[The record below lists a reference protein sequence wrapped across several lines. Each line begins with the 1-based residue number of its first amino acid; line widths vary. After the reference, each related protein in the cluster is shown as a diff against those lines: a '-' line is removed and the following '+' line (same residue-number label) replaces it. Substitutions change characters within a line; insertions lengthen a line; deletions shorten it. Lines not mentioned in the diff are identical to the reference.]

1 MNFVL
6 ADYAPSTQ
14 RKDKFK
20 LDMRV
25 TKGQAKQMESNPFF
39 SLYLN
44 KYGKIVM
51 PVFLLSKIFNAMVP
65 RLAKYKLIR
74 QADQAK
80 LWGKSTAATLT
91 IEKQSDGFV
100 LQWTLN
106 EVTKLQPFLRLLYQ
120 ISDNEFL
127 TKTDEL
133 GNQIPP
139 LDAEVKRILDINYS
153 AGLAGTKLRLDTDA
167 IARFMTKDV
176 EKLSFSCIRELVIE
190 IDQLYGITTRITAFM
205 TAKEAELLT
214 RLQYLA
220 IRNIDIFPIVLHWLA
235 SGYAKGPTTS
245 VSLSRVSANI
255 DPQSIRYAKTNEHNL
270 CLNQDG
276 QIWYI
281 PREVN
286 KSRDYES
293 LYTRYCTSD
302 NPDNKKFGLMVR
314 GEGEA
319 KTKLP
324 ANMPILVDWTNAKF
338 SYSTGMGGQAILDLS
353 RCRPLTATHVRN
365 VFRRLPLDPQLI
377 STWYKYAEYLG
388 VPRSELL
395 TKIGDSAA
403 SYSVM
408 DMIFAASRG
417 LPEGEFLSFYE
428 LLGDD
433 EFKPAV
439 DILTKIASVL
449 EQKSEQFMNQYSVFT
464 WVNTLGLL
472 KSIAVYA
479 PDWAKYS
486 EEDKANRS
494 ASINQAI
501 TPGWQL
507 PSVPFFNNAPGLMPH
522 QVRVMNMMKDD
533 PKFCLLPVAAG
544 GGKCLCGDTFVYT
557 DNGLMQLE
565 QLFDSYRGKPSKVQK
580 GFYRLNKPLSVISSE
595 GNFEQ
600 VQYLYTCTKPISSV
614 TLTDGT
620 VHRGLGKHRFYTQN
634 GWKKL
639 RDLTPDDYILQQP
652 NHQFVTHSYVFANRR
667 DYIAEAYD
675 AYSVN
680 HQQRSYSVQDTVIPT
695 KMNKALAFVLGALVA
710 EGGAQHTF
718 CNKDPD
724 FIRKYKKAFTKVF
737 GIEPLQS
744 SDSKGLTYFKL
755 PNVAIKLFLDDVL
768 GCKTKSWTR
777 FVPDCVLQ
785 SKKEHW
791 VLFLRAYFEG
801 DGEICGID
809 RVNTTKQHDGRIH
822 CYSTSKKLATQV
834 FEMLKCLG
842 FRPTFMANTKA
853 KVKQW
858 VSSFDN
864 KVHQNYIVKLPVA
877 DNKKFYNEIGFAS
890 TRKNKFLECEA
901 LNDRV
906 SLNNQNS
913 NMTTQGWFNQIP
925 AEHEV
930 SQFVELLEEN
940 LDKSQ
945 FRSPNGRATYPVYVK
960 QAFVDNGLKQVAF
973 KGQNRYQ
980 LNQLLTLVEVDS
992 RVSNAVDNNER
1003 LTQLYNRIKYLYDH
1017 NWCRIVEVKHNIG
1030 EEQVY
1035 DLSLPTTHAWVANG
1049 YLSHNTICA
1058 IMDILKQYSQ
1068 GKNAPYMVLCPNMLV
1083 SQYVQEVAFFTKGRL
1098 NAIPITT
1105 AVVRRNGLDRLQ
1117 KIFDA
1122 APRNTVVIVS
1132 YNAIVYNSHKIA
1144 YGTNT
1149 VTRFPIVEFLRQ
1161 FQFGYALCDESH
1173 QLKSEKSIKARAV
1186 NILLSDIPMIRLAS
1200 GTLAYNRINDIV
1212 GQASIMDPSLFGTQ
1226 ADFENTYGKF
1236 VKGKYAGLKHG
1247 MEAVINSRL
1256 KDDMVIAGAQRK
1268 EWAALLP
1275 QTETNYHMVNL
1286 SLQEQEIYQK
1296 VLDIAS
1302 EHLED
1307 TPELKKAMEELE
1319 KLKAQQ
1325 KVEFSQERQDLIDER
1340 EERLT
1345 SRITPYLQKLERLI
1359 IDPLKE
1365 SAMMTEIP
1373 ADYVSEKVRKVIE
1386 LVEHHIEGWDEMKKD
1401 EQGNPT
1407 GEFIHHPPTPGKV
1420 IIFTENLASAQSIFD
1435 AFAKVGSSVAE
1446 NGLLYSTTNKHEL
1459 LDKFNTDPNIKW
1471 MVGVE
1476 TSINTGLNLQAASR
1490 IIRAEYPWQPGALEQ
1505 GNARILRPLLKSKDG
1520 RTTVYFDWVVCDG
1533 TIDTLKVSR
1542 LMAKSAEIAKFEHPS
1557 DTRYQ
1562 NIGISHD
1569 PITNQRVFTIP
1580 VIGVTMKSIRAGLR
1594 FVNPDRTEGELYDYF
1609 KAMKTLHGIE
1619 KEDYQTYRL
1628 QHPEEI
1634 NADGTMKSV
1643 PVTVEQNPKDA
1654 KILRY
1659 IPYVEGTNLYNSDQ
1673 LGLQRLDE
1681 YLNRVSQSLSDD
1693 DEDEGGDLSEDT
1705 TDADDAFLE
1714 HLEQL
1719 KGETVY
1725 CEYGECQIYS
1735 ISATKPNC
1743 VVIPVHSVQRIRVP
1757 LSSVFLITKKVVKPQ
1772 VLYKA
1777 LAKEVGI
1784 NTVVEPE
1791 YVRPAGAKETSKGLK
1806 KLRKQQEEEQPV
1818 IENSAEL
1825 QINLKPMLINGLL
1838 GFRFID
1844 LEGHDLGIN
1853 ILEQNGFRLAPE
1865 YYRAQIKN
1873 LRMLEQWL
1881 TRMTEMGLKFKAPYD
1896 YSGSWKQI
1904 AGLMRRRQARYND
1917 DDMEYKAN
1925 TAVVTKVVSKGQL
1938 QNILRWD
1945 VKPTNRTDV
1954 LRVQPMFSNGVV
1966 FAIMPSNRLYS
1977 IGNKIRRKRVPG
1989 MKWERG
1995 PEAYERYFAR
2005 KDEALNCLKQLQES
2019 GLTIT
2024 NLKQLMQTIQRARTA
2039 KFDDI
2044 DSIKQ
2049 KVNRTRRTRK
2059 SKWDLSLD
2067 LPEDG
2072 EITIIDDRKDRRKR
2086 SSRRKSPWD
2095 IKVDLPQRNIRIKND
2110 VPLTLRSPRRK
2121 WYS

>member
-25 TKGQAKQMESNPFF
+25 TKSQAKALESNPFF

-44 KYGKIVM
+44 KYGKTVM
-51 PVFLLSKIFNAMVP
+51 PVFLLSKIFNAIDP

-74 QADQAK
+74 QSDQAK
-80 LWGKSTAATLT
+80 LWGKSTAASLTL
-91 IEKQSDGFV
+91 EKTSDGFI
-100 LQWTLN
+100 LQWVLN
-106 EVTKLQPFLRLLYQ
+106 QPDNVPDFLRSLYQ
-120 ISDNEFL
+120 IADNEFL
-127 TKTDEL
+127 SNKDEL
-133 GNQIPP
+133 GNEIAPI
-139 LDAEVKRILDINYS
+139 DTEVKRILDLKYS
-153 AGLAGTKLRLDTDA
+153 AGLAGTKLRLDTNA
-167 IARFMTKDV
+167 ITQFMTKDV
-176 EKLSFSCIRELVIE
+176 EKLSFSCIKELVIE
-190 IDQLYGITTRITAFM
+190 IDQQYHITATITAFM

-214 RLQYLA
+214 RLQFLA
-220 IRNIDIFPIVLHWLA
+220 VRNIDIFPIVLHWLA

-255 DPQSIRYAKTNEHNL
+255 DPQSARYAKTNEHNL
-270 CLNQDG
+270 CLTQDG
-276 QIWYI
+276 EIWYI

-293 LYTRYCTSD
+293 LFTRYCTSD
-302 NPDNKKFGLMVR
+302 NPENKKFGLMVR
-314 GEGEA
+314 GHNEA
-319 KTKLP
+319 PAKLP

-338 SYSTGMGGQAILDLS
+338 SYSTGSGGQAIMDLS
-353 RCRPLTATHVRN
+353 QCRPVTATHVRN
-365 VFRRLPLDPQLI
+365 LFRRLNLDPQWVA
-377 STWYKYAEYLG
+377 TWYKYAEYLG
-388 VPRSELL
+388 VPYSELL
-395 TKIGDSAA
+395 FTINGSEQR
-403 SYSVM
+403 YSVM
-408 DMIFAASRG
+408 QLIVANSVG
-417 LPEGEFLSFYE
+417 LPEGEMLSFYE
-428 LLGDD
+428 LLGNEDY
-433 EFKPAV
+433 KPAV
-439 DILTKIASVL
+439 DVLTKIANAL
-449 EQKSEQFMNQYSVFT
+449 EVKAEQFMNQYSVAT
-464 WVNTLGLL
+464 WVGTLGIL

-479 PDWAKYS
+479 SDWPKYS
-486 EEDKANRS
+486 EQDKANRS
-494 ASINQAI
+494 ACINQAI
-501 TPGWQL
+501 TPGWQV

-522 QVRVMNMMKDD
+522 QVRVMNIMKDD

-544 GGKCLCGDTFVYT
+544 GGK
-557 DNGLMQLE
+557 
-565 QLFDSYRGKPSKVQK
+565 
-580 GFYRLNKPLSVISSE
+580 
-595 GNFEQ
+595 
-600 VQYLYTCTKPISSV
+600 
-614 TLTDGT
+614 
-620 VHRGLGKHRFYTQN
+620 
-634 GWKKL
+634 
-639 RDLTPDDYILQQP
+639 
-652 NHQFVTHSYVFANRR
+652 
-667 DYIAEAYD
+667 
-675 AYSVN
+675 
-680 HQQRSYSVQDTVIPT
+680 
-695 KMNKALAFVLGALVA
+695 
-710 EGGAQHTF
+710 
-718 CNKDPD
+718 
-724 FIRKYKKAFTKVF
+724 
-737 GIEPLQS
+737 
-744 SDSKGLTYFKL
+744 
-755 PNVAIKLFLDDVL
+755 
-768 GCKTKSWTR
+768 
-777 FVPDCVLQ
+777 
-785 SKKEHW
+785 
-791 VLFLRAYFEG
+791 
-801 DGEICGID
+801 
-809 RVNTTKQHDGRIH
+809 
-822 CYSTSKKLATQV
+822 
-834 FEMLKCLG
+834 
-842 FRPTFMANTKA
+842 
-853 KVKQW
+853 
-858 VSSFDN
+858 
-864 KVHQNYIVKLPVA
+864 
-877 DNKKFYNEIGFAS
+877 
-890 TRKNKFLECEA
+890 
-901 LNDRV
+901 
-906 SLNNQNS
+906 
-913 NMTTQGWFNQIP
+913 
-925 AEHEV
+925 
-930 SQFVELLEEN
+930 
-940 LDKSQ
+940 
-945 FRSPNGRATYPVYVK
+945 
-960 QAFVDNGLKQVAF
+960 
-973 KGQNRYQ
+973 
-980 LNQLLTLVEVDS
+980 
-992 RVSNAVDNNER
+992 
-1003 LTQLYNRIKYLYDH
+1003 
-1017 NWCRIVEVKHNIG
+1017 
-1030 EEQVY
+1030 
-1035 DLSLPTTHAWVANG
+1035 
-1049 YLSHNTICA
+1049 TICA

-1117 KIFDA
+1117 KIFDV
-1122 APRNTVVIVS
+1122 APRNTVVVVS

-1173 QLKSEKSIKARAV
+1173 QLKSEKSLKGKAV
-1186 NILLSDIPMIRLAS
+1186 KILLSDIPMIRLAS

-1212 GQASIMDPSLFGTQ
+1212 GQASIMDPSLFGNQ
-1226 ADFENTYGKF
+1226 EAFEQTYGKY
-1236 VKGKYAGLKHG
+1236 VKGKYAGLKPG

-1325 KVEFSQERQDLIDER
+1325 KIEYSQERQDLIDER

-1373 ADYVSEKVRKVIE
+1373 ANYVSEKVRKVIQ
-1386 LVEHHIEGWDEMKKD
+1386 LVERHIEGWDEMEKD
-1401 EQGNPT
+1401 SAGVPT
-1407 GEFIHHPPTPGKV
+1407 GNFIHHLPTPGKV
-1420 IIFTENLASAQSIFD
+1420 IIFTENLASAESIFN

-1557 DTRYQ
+1557 DPRYQ
-1562 NIGISHD
+1562 KIGIVDD
-1569 PITNQRVFTIP
+1569 PITHDQTLAIP

-1619 KEDYQTYRL
+1619 KDDYQNYRL

-1634 NADGTMKSV
+1634 NEDGTMKSV
-1643 PVTVEQNPKDA
+1643 PVTIEQNPKDA
-1654 KILRY
+1654 KVLRY

-1693 DEDEGGDLSEDT
+1693 DEEDDTAEDT
-1705 TDADDAFLE
+1705 TEVDEAYLA
-1714 HLEQL
+1714 HLKEL

-1735 ISATKPNC
+1735 ISSTRPNC
-1743 VVIPVHSVQRIRVP
+1743 VVTPVNSIQRIRVP
-1757 LSSVFLITKKVVKPQ
+1757 LSSVFLITKKLVKPQ

-1784 NTVVEPE
+1784 TTVVEPE
-1791 YVRPAGAKETSKGLK
+1791 YVRPSGAKDANKGLK
-1806 KLRKQQEEEQPV
+1806 KLRRKQQEQEQVYTPV
-1818 IENSAEL
+1818 ENSAEL

-1838 GFRFID
+1838 GLRFVDI
-1844 LEGHDLGIN
+1844 EGHDLGVN

-1881 TRMTEMGLKFKAPYD
+1881 MRMTEMGLKFRAPYD

-1904 AGLMRRRQARYND
+1904 AGLMRRRQNRYGD

-1925 TAVVTKVVSKGQL
+1925 TAVITKVVSKGQL

-1945 VKPTNRTDV
+1945 VKPTNRQDV

-1966 FAIMPSNRLYS
+1966 FAIMPSNRLYAV
-1977 IGNKIRRKRVPG
+1977 GTQIRRKRIPG

-1995 PEAYERYFAR
+1995 PEAYERYFVR
-2005 KDEALNCLKQLQES
+2005 KEEALTCLKQLQEN

-2024 NLKQLMQTIQRARTA
+2024 NLKQLVQTIQKARTA

-2049 KVNRTRRTRK
+2049 KVSKTKRTRR
-2059 SKWDLSLD
+2059 SKWDLHLD
-2067 LPEDG
+2067 LPDDQ
-2072 EITIIDDRKDRRKR
+2072 EIQLVDDSKRRTRRK
-2086 SSRRKSPWD
+2086 KSPWD
-2095 IKVDLPQRNIRIKND
+2095 VKVDLPQRNIRIKND
-2110 VPLTLRSPRRK
+2110 APLNIRAPRRK